1 MHELGHMF
9 TKTQRVEKCLNS
21 KNEHCLAIER
31 VLETAG
37 DASASLSSF
46 GVTYGE
52 ENVLPLKS

>member
-21 KNEHCLAIER
+21 KNERRLATGR
-31 VLETAG
+31 VLEAAG

-46 GVTYGE
+46 GVTYGVE
-52 ENVLPLKS
+52 MFYL

>member
-21 KNEHCLAIER
+21 KNECRLATGR
-31 VLETAG
+31 VLEAAG

-52 ENVLPLKS
+52 EMFYL